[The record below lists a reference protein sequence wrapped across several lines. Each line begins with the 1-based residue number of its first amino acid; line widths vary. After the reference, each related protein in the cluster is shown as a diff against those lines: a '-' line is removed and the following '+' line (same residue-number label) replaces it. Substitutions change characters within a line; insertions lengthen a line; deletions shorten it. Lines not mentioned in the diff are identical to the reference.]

1 MKEEGTPA
9 TTRPT
14 PSWLSTDD
22 SKPPVEYH
30 HVWAPRPIGRSILW
44 TPTGEQSDAQAGPYE
59 VFLKQRAL
67 EAMYRHTW
75 RAGHAD
81 EPFGYLFGDL
91 CEDRESLRRYVVI
104 TRAVPS
110 AYPLYEDE
118 SQQISPEAARA
129 LRRETDRNEGVLAGW
144 YHRHRDGPARLS
156 EEDEATHR
164 EYFGEP
170 WHVAFLF
177 VTDPEQPAGGCF
189 QPGTNGAGTDAPLP
203 FYELASPT
211 SLLARGVCKTRL
223 DWQNVETETKVL
235 AEALPR
241 PKAPAETPEPADALV
256 LETVDQVFE
265 LEELQPP
272 PEVDLAPAGEVHFD
286 LLPVEDSADP
296 SDFSGTADT
305 DEEDAREAELELVA
319 AVERELAAE
328 ADPEPPLVTEVEPE
342 LALEVQA
349 EPAAGIEP
357 PDFEDAPDA
366 SGEPEPE
373 LAAEAYPHPEAAEQ
387 DIEAQPEPDPE
398 PVAREAPKAPS
409 SRSRRDERQRHPA
422 WNVAVETV
430 LATAAV
436 ASILIGALPL
446 PNGSSRVASDSPDL
460 VAALAGFVMPAS
472 GPSPAL
478 AEFDDR
484 DPLALPGREVRAAVG
499 RYAAVAEMFGKG
511 RLTCGPLRE
520 AHANVDEGWIGY
532 STALARNRDERS
544 ESQGYR
550 DEAVAQAVRDV
561 ELDFN
566 SSGCERP

>member
-22 SKPPVEYH
+22 DKPPVENH

-118 SQQISPEAARA
+118 SQQISSEAARA
-129 LRRETDRNEGVLAGW
+129 LRRETDRNAGVLAGW

-170 WHVAFLF
+170 WHVVFLF
-177 VTDPEQPAGGCF
+177 VTDPKQPAGGCF
-189 QPGTNGAGTDAPLP
+189 QPGTNGAGTDTPLP
-203 FYELASPT
+203 FYELASST
-211 SLLARGVCKTRL
+211 SLLARGVCKTRI
-223 DWQNVETETKVL
+223 DWQNVETEMKVL

-241 PKAPAETPEPADALV
+241 PEVRHESPEPAQALV
-256 LETVDQVFE
+256 PETVDQVFE

-286 LLPVEDSADP
+286 LLPRDDSANP

-305 DEEDAREAELELVA
+305 DAEDAREAELELDA
-319 AVERELAAE
+319 EVERELAAE
-328 ADPEPPLVTEVEPE
+328 DHAEPELVAEVEP
-342 LALEVQA
+342 
-349 EPAAGIEP
+349 
-357 PDFEDAPDA
+357 
-366 SGEPEPE
+366 
-373 LAAEAYPHPEAAEQ
+373 
-387 DIEAQPEPDPE
+387 
-398 PVAREAPKAPS
+398 
-409 SRSRRDERQRHPA
+409 
-422 WNVAVETV
+422 V
-430 LATAAV
+430 LT
-436 ASILIGALPL
+436 P
-446 PNGSSRVASDSPDL
+446 R
-460 VAALAGFVMPAS
+460 
-472 GPSPAL
+472 
-478 AEFDDR
+478 
-484 DPLALPGREVRAAVG
+484 
-499 RYAAVAEMFGKG
+499 
-511 RLTCGPLRE
+511 
-520 AHANVDEGWIGY
+520 
-532 STALARNRDERS
+532 
-544 ESQGYR
+544 
-550 DEAVAQAVRDV
+550 
-561 ELDFN
+561 
-566 SSGCERP
+566 SSGAAATGM